1 MWGCLCV
8 SGCKG
13 HCPLD
18 SFSSWDPSSSE
29 SQVFCTPSFI
39 ELSLLVFWC
48 TYIAKHFKRSL
59 PSWLSNLVESM
70 FLCIY
75 KKIINDAHF
84 SISFFMTIKKNWRP
98 NCSNPFSLNIAEII
112 EHLNGEK
119 NYLLAPFSKF
129 TSFKRV
135 AANLCIIW
143 SESNDILTKK
153 VEKIQKVDP
162 ISLILNANRKY
173 WK

>member
-75 KKIINDAHF
+75 KKNYKWF
-84 SISFFMTIKKNWRP
+84 SLSISFLMVIKKIEGQIVK
-98 NCSNPFSLNIAEII
+98 NPFSFNIAELSP
-112 EHLNGEK
+112 HLNREK
-119 NYLLAPFSKF
+119 KPIYWLHFFNFSPLKELQQIF
-129 TSFKRV
+129 V
-135 AANLCIIW
+135 LYEA
-143 SESNDILTKK
+143 K
-153 VEKIQKVDP
+153 V
-162 ISLILNANRKY
+162 
-173 WK
+173 